1 MSSRTKIL
9 QPLALVLACF
19 HILAG
24 ATTLAG
30 STPCDR
36 LTKPSIPGATVIS
49 IQSQHLPNASVLASP
64 PLLNA
69 NVTGLDICNVDI
81 VLSHPGANDTVK
93 VKVWLPATGWNG
105 RFLGTGGS
113 GYAAG
118 FFELSLAPVV
128 ALGYATASTD
138 AGLSGEPYTPAAWAL
153 DAQGKVNKALLLNF
167 ASRSV
172 HDMAVA
178 GKAIAT
184 QYYGRKP
191 HHSYWDGCSTGGRQ
205 GLMAAQMHPED
216 FDGIVAGAPAID
228 WARYVL
234 AEQWPQVVMREE
246 GTYLSGC
253 LLQAFTNASIAACDS
268 LDGLADGIISSP
280 QSCQFHPEAMVGWTL
295 QCEDGAETVTPEKA
309 SVLAK
314 IVAGPKGPAITHKYA
329 LNAGAALDSLANT
342 TTSVDGGTTTRT
354 GYPFF
359 VNDAWIKYYV
369 KKDPSFDTT
378 TIGYAAFAQL
388 FNASQHEYGA
398 LISAYN
404 PDLSRFRTAG
414 GKAIVWHGEADQL
427 IFPAGTV
434 EYHRMVERAV
444 GVGKASTVGGFYRTF
459 LAPGVDHCG
468 AGAITG
474 TSPGAV
480 PVDPLA
486 AVVAWV
492 EKGVAPDVLEA
503 KIQNVGNDGVV
514 VTRTRNLC
522 AFPLRSRY
530 RGGDVAAGS
539 SYVCA

>member
-1 MSSRTKIL
+1 MSSLRRTL
-9 QPLALVLACF
+9 QPLAAVFACLYFLA
-19 HILAG
+19 I
-24 ATTLAG
+24 ATSVAE

-36 LTKPSIPGATVIS
+36 LTKPTIPGATVIS

-64 PLLNA
+64 PLLNT
-69 NVTGLDICNVDI
+69 NVTGLDICSVDI
-81 VLSHPGANDTVK
+81 VLSHRDANDTVK
-93 VKVWLPATGWNG
+93 VKVWLPSTGWNG

-128 ALGYATASTD
+128 TLGYAAASTD

-153 DAQGKVNKALLLNF
+153 DGQGNVDKALLLNF

-184 QYYGRKP
+184 QYYGREP
-191 HHSYWDGCSTGGRQ
+191 HHSYWNGCSTGGRQ
-205 GLMAAQMHPED
+205 GLMAAQTHPED

-228 WARYVL
+228 WARYVI

-246 GTYLSGC
+246 GIYPSRC

-280 QSCQFHPEAMVGWTL
+280 QACKFDAHAMVGSTFH
-295 QCEDGAETVTPEKA
+295 CEDGQEEETVTPRIV

-314 IVAGPKGPAITHKYA
+314 IVAGPKGPTFTHKYA
-329 LNAGAALDSLANT
+329 LYAGAALDSLANT
-342 TTSVDGGTTTRT
+342 TTDSEGKTV

-359 VNDAWIKYYV
+359 VNDAWIKYFV
-369 KKDPSFDTT
+369 RKDPNFDTT
-378 TIGYAAFAQL
+378 TVGYASFAQL
-388 FNASQHEYGA
+388 FTASQHEYGA
-398 LISAYN
+398 LIGGYN
-404 PDLSRFRTAG
+404 PDLSRFRAAG

-434 EYHRMVERAV
+434 EYHRMVERVVGHGNASAV
-444 GVGKASTVGGFYRTF
+444 AGFYRTF

-468 AGAITG
+468 AGALTG

-492 EKGVAPDVLEA
+492 EKGVAPDVLDA
-503 KIQNVGNDGVV
+503 SIQSVGDDGVV

-522 AFPLRSRY
+522 PFPSRSRY
-530 RGGDVAAGS
+530 RGGDAAAEG